1 MKGDFLFGDKIST
14 ADCYLFVML
23 LWAQKFGIV
32 MPENLDA
39 FRDRLM
45 ERPSVKTAMTHEG
58 LI

>member
-1 MKGDFLFGDKIST
+1 
-14 ADCYLFVML
+14 
-23 LWAQKFGIV
+23 

-45 ERPSVKTAMTHEG
+45 EGPSVKTAMTHEG